1 MGSKRDAV
9 AAFLFVGAFVASF
22 VTEQVCGVSSE
33 YCIVEWP
40 EMDDL
45 HARYHCQPGQDGL
58 GDPALSV
65 GSLQFV
71 AALAYLVLSHRFT
84 TLPVVATFVGIS
96 SFLFHARNTVVHHR
110 LDLTGVALVALAVFD
125 AAVALDPVVGR
136 RYAWQ
141 RLVLAIVPV
150 VVLAVVHPTVPNWDP
165 LWAITI
171 TYGSLAIVA
180 YYYNRAEI
188 DRIVVAG
195 VVCLVAG
202 IVLLF
207 AADHQEWVCVSTQLT
222 QFHYYGHLLTAAGVT
237 LLSRTHA
244 HQKYEL
250 FA

>member
-33 YCIVEWP
+33 YCIVDWP
-40 EMDDL
+40 EMDETL
-45 HARYHCQPGQDGL
+45 GQHYCEPGKGGL

-71 AALAYLVLSHRFT
+71 AALAYLELSHRFI
-84 TLPVVATFVGIS
+84 TLPVVATFVGIT
-96 SFLFHARNTVVHHR
+96 SFLFHARNTAIHHR
-110 LDLTGVALVALAVFD
+110 LDVTGVALVAPAVFD

-141 RLVLAIVPV
+141 RLVLAVVPT
-150 VVLAVVHPTVPNWDP
+150 VVLAVVHPTAPNWDP

-188 DRIVVAG
+188 DRVVVLG
-195 VVCLVAG
+195 VLCLGLG
-202 IVLLF
+202 IVFIF
-207 AADHQEWVCVSTQLT
+207 AADHREWVCVATQLT
-222 QFHYYGHLLTAAGVT
+222 EFHYYGHLLAAAGVT

>member
-1 MGSKRDAV
+1 MLRDAV
-9 AAFLFVGAFVASF
+9 ASFVFVGAFVASF
-22 VTEQVCGVSSE
+22 VVEQVCGVSSE
-33 YCIVEWP
+33 YCFVEWP
-40 EMDDL
+40 EMDETL
-45 HARYHCQPGQDGL
+45 GQHHCKPGEDGL

-71 AALAYLVLSHRFT
+71 AALAYLELSYRFT
-84 TLPVVATFVGIS
+84 TLPVVGTFVGIT

-110 LDLTGVALVALAVFD
+110 LDITGVALVAPAVFD

-136 RYAWQ
+136 RYAWH
-141 RLVLAIVPV
+141 RLVLAVVPV
-150 VVLAVVHPTVPNWDP
+150 VVLAVVHPTAPNWDP

-171 TYGSLAIVA
+171 TYGTLAIGA

-195 VVCLVAG
+195 VGCLVAG

-207 AADHQEWVCVSTQLT
+207 AADHQEWVCVATQLT
-222 QFHYYGHLLTAAGVT
+222 QFHYYGHLFAAAGVT

-244 HQKYEL
+244 HNKYEL
-250 FA
+250 FN